1 MSKEFYDFNY
11 ECIRNAE
18 AAPGEEA
25 DRELW
30 SYEIHSLSG
39 DGTNTA
45 ARLNKGHTLE
55 IRSLIR
61 RRSEAA
67 AATLDTW
74 ADLMKIPSSCKRS

>member
-45 ARLNKGHTLE
+45 ARLNKG
-55 IRSLIR
+55 RG
-61 RRSEAA
+61 
-67 AATLDTW
+67 
-74 ADLMKIPSSCKRS
+74 